1 MKTRLFAVLCL
12 ALLLFS
18 CSRKKEEKAP
28 EVPANLP
35 PSKLHIYAI
44 EQFRTSGLEAVINR
58 DFSRLYNCSIELS
71 TFPTTHDLVLAA
83 QADTASVDIVL
94 GIPSGF
100 SQEDSLLANLVG
112 VQSIPE
118 ASFSRELGYV
128 PGAKLIPYGFGNLSI
143 IYNNRQ
149 IDRPPSTF
157 GDLQDARYISQMA
170 MCDPKLSGLGRS
182 TLLWTVALFG
192 EEGYKMLWRSLRKNV
207 GKRYDRPEDLAAALE
222 TGQYAMIIGVNGTA
236 AWIKEQDPEKDHFVS
251 VIPGEGSFLY
261 VEYAAIHKNAQNS
274 AIAKTWL
281 TYLLSP
287 ASQRMVVYKLG
298 LFPANSKTEM
308 PLSFAR
314 VPVYSHSS
322 HRNLDPVVLK
332 ENGQA
337 WLDWWEDFMTFRLN

>member
-1 MKTRLFAVLCL
+1 MKTRFL
-12 ALLLFS
+12 ALLITGLLLFA
-18 CSRKKEEKAP
+18 CAKKKEDTAP
-28 EVPANLP
+28 VVPANLP
-35 PSKLHIYAI
+35 PSNLHIYAI
-44 EQFRTSGLEAVINR
+44 EQFRTAGLESVINR
-58 DFSRLYNCSIELS
+58 DFSRLYNCTIEVT
-71 TFPTTHDLVLAA
+71 TFPTTGDLLLAT
-83 QADTASVDIVL
+83 QSDTARVDIVL
-94 GIPSGF
+94 GIPTGF
-100 SQEDSLLANLVG
+100 TQDDSLLANLVG
-112 VQSIPE
+112 VQSLPE

-128 PGAKLIPYGFGNLSI
+128 PGDKLIPYGFGNLSF
-143 IYNNRQ
+143 IYNSRQ

-170 MCDPKLSGLGRS
+170 ICDPKLSGLGRS

-207 GKRYDRPEDLAAALE
+207 GKRYDRPEDLSAALE
-222 TGQYAMIIGVNGTA
+222 TGQYAMIVGVNGTA

-261 VEYAAIHKNAQNS
+261 VEYAAIHKSAQNS

-281 TYLLSP
+281 NYLLSP

-314 VPVYSHSS
+314 VPIYSHSV
-322 HRNLDPVVLK
+322 HKNLDPLTLK
-332 ENGQA
+332 EQA
-337 WLDWWEDFMTFRLN
+337 QSWLDWWEDFMSFRLN

>member
-1 MKTRLFAVLCL
+1 MKRLVIITLVIT
-12 ALLLFS
+12 LLLFA
-18 CSRKKEEKAP
+18 CAKKQEKKAP
-28 EVPANLP
+28 AVPANLP
-35 PSKLHIYAI
+35 PSKLSIYAI
-44 EQFRTSGLEAVINR
+44 EQFRSSGLESVINR
-58 DFSRLYNCSIELS
+58 EFSRLYNCTIDVT
-71 TFPTTHDLVLAA
+71 TFPSTQDLILAT
-83 QADTASVDIVL
+83 QADTARVDIVL

-100 SQEDSLLANLVG
+100 SHEDTLLTNLVA

-118 ASFSRELGYV
+118 ANFSRELGYA

-143 IYNNRQ
+143 IYNRQQ

-170 MCDPKLSGLGRS
+170 ICDPKLSGLGRS

-207 GKRYDRPEDLAAALE
+207 GKRYDTPESLVEALE

-261 VEYAAIHKNAQNS
+261 VEYAAIHKNAKNS

-314 VPVYSHSS
+314 VPIYSHSS
-322 HRNLDPVVLK
+322 HRNLDPLALK
-332 ENGQA
+332 EKGQS
-337 WLDWWEDFMTFRLN
+337 WLDWWEDFMSFRLN